1 MRERRKV
8 VTVLFCDLVGSTDLG
23 ESTDPEVLRARLARA
38 FADLRAVIERHG
50 GTVEKF
56 VGDAVMAVF
65 GIPTAHEDDALRAVR
80 AACDMRAVIAEH
92 GLEARIGVNTG
103 EVVTGGEGE
112 TLVTGDAVNVAAR
125 LEQAAAAGEV
135 LFGERTHALVR
146 DAVRVERV
154 GPLVLKGKSAPV
166 PAFRLLE
173 LVGDMPVARRLD
185 SPLVGRERERERL
198 WRAYE
203 DAVADRSCQLFTLL
217 GPAGIGK
224 SRLVADFLDRVGG
237 GADVLRG
244 RCLSYGEGITYW
256 PLVEMVIP
264 LGVEPSSVIS
274 STPAETQVGF
284 RKLLEARAVHRPQV
298 VVVDDLQWAEPLF
311 VDLVEHVADLS
322 RAAPIF
328 LLCIARTELL
338 DSRPEWG
345 GGKLNATS
353 LLLEPLGPEECER
366 LIGQLLGGL
375 ELSPEARAR
384 IMSASGGNALFV
396 EEMVAMMREGG
407 VGDEITVPPT
417 IHAVLQAR
425 IDSLD
430 ATLRL
435 VLERAA
441 VEGEIF
447 HRDAVAA
454 LASDDGLD
462 GHLAMLVRKELIR
475 PEQSL
480 LPGLDAYRFRHLLIR
495 DAAYGAMPK
504 TVRASLH
511 ARLADWLERSVSGAA
526 LELDEILGYH
536 LEQAYRLRVELGDD
550 EPKLAARAG
559 RCLVGAGRRA
569 LGHADYPAAVS
580 LLQRAA
586 DLLPEG
592 EGLAVLPDLAHALNR
607 QGKFELAATTLRRV
621 LEAAPDVLD
630 HGVADRA
637 RLALSSIAMRTD
649 RDVGAERVLAE
660 ARAIAASATERGD
673 LGTLARALETAANCE
688 FQLGRA
694 RTAELGLEE
703 AIALAARIGDLE
715 VQRSAMSSR
724 LRPVAWGPMPAEDG
738 IAYCTTVLESELAN
752 VADRSHA
759 LQVCALLH
767 AMRGDVDASRRAS
780 DESWALKEEF
790 GLTVLKAV
798 HAADIGYAEE
808 LSGDLE
814 RAEAELRRGHDLL
827 VAIGEVGLRATVDPI
842 LASVVQ
848 RQGRDEEADQ
858 LIEECRGLGSA
869 DDFDAQ
875 SRWRAVLARVLA
887 RRGDL
892 EAAEELA
899 REAVAIVEPT
909 DFIGLQADTHD
920 ALGHVLS
927 RAERRDEA
935 RGALQR
941 AIALHEQKG
950 NVVAAARSR
959 RALDEFGPDARS

>member
-1 MRERRKV
+1 MPERRKV
-8 VTVLFCDLVGSTDLG
+8 VTVLFCDLVGSTALG

-65 GIPTAHEDDALRAVR
+65 GIPTAHEDDALRAIR
-80 AACDMRAVIAEH
+80 AASEMRAAIAGH
-92 GLEARIGVNTG
+92 GLEARMGVNSG
-103 EVVTGGEGE
+103 EVVAGGEGE

-125 LEQAAAAGEV
+125 LEQAAAAGEI
-135 LFGERTHALVR
+135 LLGERTNALAR
-146 DAVRVERV
+146 DAVRVERIE
-154 GPLVLKGKSAPV
+154 PLALKGKSAPV

-173 LVGDMPVARRLD
+173 LVGDAPVTRRLD
-185 SPLVGRERERERL
+185 SPLVGRERERRRL

-203 DAVADRSCQLFTLL
+203 DAVADRSCQLFTLV

-224 SRLVADFLDRVGG
+224 SRLVADFLDRVRED
-237 GADVLRG
+237 ADVLRG

-256 PLVEMVIP
+256 PLVEMVVP
-264 LGVEPSSVIS
+264 LGIEPQSVIS

-284 RKLLEARAVHRPQV
+284 RKLLEARAARRPQV
-298 VVVDDLQWAEPLF
+298 VVVDDLQWAEPVF

-322 RAAPIF
+322 RGAPIF

-366 LIGQLLGGL
+366 LIGQLLGGV
-375 ELSPEARAR
+375 ELAPAARAQ

-396 EEMVAMMREGG
+396 EEMVAMVREGG
-407 VGDEITVPPT
+407 VGDEIAVPPT

-425 IDSLD
+425 IDALD
-430 ATLRL
+430 SVLRL

-441 VEGEIF
+441 IEGEIF

-454 LASDDGLD
+454 LATEEGLD
-462 GHLAMLVRKELIR
+462 EQLAMLVRKELIR

-495 DAAYGAMPK
+495 DAAYGAVPK
-504 TVRASLH
+504 AVRASLH
-511 ARLADWLERSVSGAA
+511 ARLADWLEHSMSGAA

-536 LEQAYRLRVELGDD
+536 LEQAYRLRLELGDD
-550 EPKLAARAG
+550 EPGLAARAG
-559 RCLVGAGRRA
+559 RHLLGAGRGA
-569 LGHADYPAAVS
+569 LRHADYPAAAA

-586 DLLPEG
+586 DLLPAS
-592 EGLAVLPDLAHALNR
+592 EGLAVLPDLAHVLNR
-607 QGKFELAATTLRRV
+607 RGQFELATKTLRGV

-630 HGVADRA
+630 DDVADRA

-649 RDVGAERVLAE
+649 PDVSAEQVLAE
-660 ARAIAASATERGD
+660 ARAIAASAKERGH

-694 RTAELGLEE
+694 RTAELELED
-703 AIALAARIGDLE
+703 ATALAARVGDLE

-724 LRPVAWGPMPAEDG
+724 LRPVAWGPMPASDG
-738 IAYCTTVLESELAN
+738 IAYCNTVLESELAN

-759 LQVCALLH
+759 LQVRALLQ
-767 AMRGDVDASRRAS
+767 AMQGDVEAARTSS

-790 GLTVLKAV
+790 GLTVLKTV

-827 VAIGEVGLRATVDPI
+827 VALGDVGLRATVDPI
-842 LASVVQ
+842 LASVVR
-848 RQGRDEEADQ
+848 RQGRDEEAAQ
-858 LIEECRGLGSA
+858 LVLGA
-869 DDFDAQ
+869 
-875 SRWRAVLARVLA
+875 
-887 RRGDL
+887 
-892 EAAEELA
+892 
-899 REAVAIVEPT
+899 
-909 DFIGLQADTHD
+909 
-920 ALGHVLS
+920 
-927 RAERRDEA
+927 
-935 RGALQR
+935 
-941 AIALHEQKG
+941 
-950 NVVAAARSR
+950 
-959 RALDEFGPDARS
+959 